1 MLHVKVSLFKDVKK
15 VCSFLIFPAFAGI
28 LFGNVSGVTFKVI
41 GLGPLNWVWKCLI
54 IGSVKKGIKMLLSL
68 TMKEELELC
77 LKKESI
83 IEKMYIPILERKF
96 SRK

>member
-1 MLHVKVSLFKDVKK
+1 M
-15 VCSFLIFPAFAGI
+15 
-28 LFGNVSGVTFKVI
+28 FGNVSGVQFKVI
-41 GLGPLNWVWKCLI
+41 GLGPLNWVWKILI
-54 IGSVKKGIKMLLSL
+54 IGSVKKGIKMLLTL
-68 TMKEELELC
+68 KMKEELELC

>member
-1 MLHVKVSLFKDVKK
+1 MLFVKVSLIVELRMILPK
-15 VCSFLIFPAFAGI
+15 CLLAGI
-28 LFGNVSGVTFKVI
+28 TFGNVAGVEFKVF
-41 GLGPLNWVWKCLI
+41 GLGPLNWVWKILI
-54 IGSVKKGIKMLLSL
+54 IGSVKKGIKMLLTL
-68 TMKEELELC
+68 KMKEELELC